1 MSRRQ
6 GLIALGLG
14 LILGGLAGCG
24 VTTQDTAQPLPSGA
38 IPVIEP
44 TPSPSPSARESTVYF
59 VSGRGLEPVSEAIND
74 RTAQG
79 VLAALAAGP
88 PMERQADLRTL
99 INDPLDGT
107 PMLVVT
113 SVSESGQVVLARTEA
128 FTLLPANDQVLLV
141 GQVVSSLDD
150 IGLVSVVITDP
161 EGVPIPLALPD
172 GRVLEGPATAADYAA
187 LVAVPLAST
196 SPDGGQQADK
206 ES

>member
-1 MSRRQ
+1 VSRRD

-14 LILGGLAGCG
+14 LLLAGIGGCG

-38 IPVIEP
+38 IPVTVP
-44 TPSPSPSARESTVYF
+44 TPSPSPSARQGTVYF
-59 VSGRGLEPVSEAIND
+59 VSGRGLEPVPEALND

-79 VLAALAAGP
+79 VLAGLAAGP
-88 PMERQADLRTL
+88 PLERQADLRTL

-150 IGLVSVVITDP
+150 IGLGSVVITDP
-161 EGVPIPLALPD
+161 NGVPIPLALPD

-187 LVAVPLAST
+187 LIAVPLPST
-196 SPDGGQQADK
+196 SPDGGQQADN
-206 ES
+206 EP

>member
-1 MSRRQ
+1 VSRRQ

-79 VLAALAAGP
+79 ILAALAAGP

-107 PMLVVT
+107 PMLTVT
-113 SVSESGQVVLARTEA
+113 SVGESGQVVLARTEA
-128 FTLLPANDQVLLV
+128 FTLLPANDQILLV

-150 IGLVSVVITDP
+150 IGLGSVVITAPD
-161 EGVPIPLALPD
+161 GVPIPLALPD

-187 LVAVPLAST
+187 LIVVPSASV
-196 SPDGGQQADK
+196 SPDQGEPAS
-206 ES
+206 EEP

>member
-1 MSRRQ
+1 MSRA

-14 LILGGLAGCG
+14 LLLAGIGGCG

-38 IPVIEP
+38 IPVTVP
-44 TPSPSPSARESTVYF
+44 TPSPSPSARQGTVYF
-59 VSGRGLEPVSEAIND
+59 VSGRGLEPVPEALND

-79 VLAALAAGP
+79 VLAGLAAGP
-88 PMERQADLRTL
+88 PLERQADLRTL

-150 IGLVSVVITDP
+150 IGLGSVVITDP
-161 EGVPIPLALPD
+161 NGVPIPLALPD

-187 LVAVPLAST
+187 LIAVPLPST

-206 ES
+206 EP

>member
-1 MSRRQ
+1 MSRRD

-14 LILGGLAGCG
+14 LLLTGIGGCG

-38 IPVIEP
+38 IPVTVP
-44 TPSPSPSARESTVYF
+44 TPSPSPSARQGTVYF
-59 VSGRGLEPVSEAIND
+59 VSGRGLEPVPEALND

-79 VLAALAAGP
+79 VLAGLAAGP
-88 PMERQADLRTL
+88 PLERQADLRTL

-150 IGLVSVVITDP
+150 IGLGSVVITDP
-161 EGVPIPLALPD
+161 NGVPIPLALPD

-187 LVAVPLAST
+187 LIAVPLPST

-206 ES
+206 EP